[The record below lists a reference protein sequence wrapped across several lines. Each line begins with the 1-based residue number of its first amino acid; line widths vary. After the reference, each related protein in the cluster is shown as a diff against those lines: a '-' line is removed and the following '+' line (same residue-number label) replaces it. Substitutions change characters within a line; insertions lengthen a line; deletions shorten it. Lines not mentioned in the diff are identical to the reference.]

1 MAKINITKPTGG
13 SEVLTLVSAFRA
25 EANSYVVFDSEKMGS
40 MGLPI
45 IFISKLV
52 NEKLEKIND
61 SNEWQ
66 SLKNYLKGIINGT
79 NFQYIKINDSL
90 RADEAFYTPLTLPQ
104 ASFDLIKQRYV
115 VKEDNSG
122 QTGEAEVLDVPNNL
136 NAEPQNEGGPSL
148 NEETM
153 TASANVNSL
162 DSMMPKP
169 VENTDIMS
177 NQIGQVPPTMSAPL
191 VKEEPATTLNIP
203 NSVENVNVEQQVTS
217 GLGAS
222 VTPVMPNNNAQSNVQ
237 VSSEAIENQQVVNSE
252 PATSSNVPTNI
263 ENEGV
268 TLNNVLV
275 EESVINSFEADKETF
290 LKACENMFDAL
301 VSKYQKQL
309 ASLEEREKVL
319 KQKEQEIEVKL
330 KNANEHLANAEAREQ
345 VANIA
350 HDNAQRVM
358 DMTNLMPQNPDNN
371 TTGVI

>member
-13 SEVLTLVSAFRA
+13 SEALALVSAFVA
-25 EANSYVVFDSEKMGS
+25 DSNSYVVFDSEKMGS

-61 SNEWQ
+61 NNEWQ

-90 RADEAFYTPLTLPQ
+90 KADEAFYTPLTLPQ

-122 QTGEAEVLDVPNNL
+122 QTSEAEVLDVPSVNV
-136 NAEPQNEGGPSL
+136 EEQDEGGPTL

-153 TASANVNSL
+153 AASPNANPL

-169 VENTDIMS
+169 VENTDVMN
-177 NQIGQVPPTMSAPL
+177 NQIGQVPPAMVAP
-191 VKEEPATTLNIP
+191 VAKEEAATTLNIP
-203 NSVENVNVEQQVTS
+203 NNVENANVEQPQVNPE
-217 GLGAS
+217 LGAS

-237 VSSEAIENQQVVNSE
+237 VSSEVIENKQVVNSE
-252 PATSSNVPTNI
+252 PALNVSNPTNTTSDEVKI
-263 ENEGV
+263 
-268 TLNNVLV
+268 NNVLA

-309 ASLEEREKVL
+309 ASLEEREKLL